1 MTSLADPPDFVD
13 DPADPDLVAG
23 LEVYDRWDWSA
34 AEPYLRRAAQRG
46 NITAIFKLANV
57 RDHLGD
63 EEEALTLWQLASDH
77 GHDGAA
83 NNLGLRLVAQGR
95 VDDDLALY
103 RRSAAAG
110 NVEAMFN
117 LGVKLQESGQD
128 GEAQTWLERAIAEG
142 NGRAAAFWGRHLL
155 EVGRREEGIPV
166 LEQGAHLGN
175 LSACLMLS
183 VDGQETGNYEA
194 MVSWASKALE
204 FTDDLN
210 EQHQVGRA
218 WGLLGLGLVL
228 TGHPEEAIVPL
239 QEAVTLGE
247 EGVIPILS
255 DLRADGYGTVP
266 AQPRQAPPHVRF
278 CPMCGTQREEPARFC
293 SACGASLA
301 GSN

>member
-1 MTSLADPPDFVD
+1 MTSPVDPPDFVD

-63 EEEALTLWQLASDH
+63 EEEAVTLWQLASDH

-95 VDDDLALY
+95 VDEALTLY
-103 RRSAAAG
+103 RSSAAAG

-117 LGVKLQESGQD
+117 LGVNLQESGQD
-128 GEAQTWLERAIAEG
+128 GEAQTWLGRRLAQG
-142 NGRAAAFWGRHLL
+142 HGRAAAFWGRHLL
-155 EVGRREEGIPV
+155 GVGRREEGISV
-166 LEQGAHLGN
+166 LEQGAQLGN

-183 VDGQETGNYEA
+183 VDGQETGDYEA

-228 TGHPEEAIVPL
+228 SGHPEEAIVPL
-239 QEAVTLGE
+239 QEAATRGE
-247 EGVIPILS
+247 EEVIPIVS
-255 DLRADGYGTVP
+255 DLRADGYGAASP
-266 AQPRQAPPHVRF
+266 QPFQAPPQVRF
-278 CPMCGTQREEPARFC
+278 CPMCGTQREALARFC

-301 GSN
+301 GSS